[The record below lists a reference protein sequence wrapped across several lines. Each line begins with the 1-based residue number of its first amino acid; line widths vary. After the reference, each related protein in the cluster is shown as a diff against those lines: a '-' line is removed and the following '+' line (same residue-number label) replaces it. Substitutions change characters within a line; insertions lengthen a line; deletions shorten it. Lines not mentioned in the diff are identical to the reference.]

1 MRSDE
6 ERLRDI
12 VEHAE
17 LIGSHLPASR
27 DELDEDVVL
36 AAALVRWVEI
46 VGEAAARLS
55 DSFRKSRP
63 GVPWSEIAG
72 MRNHLVHGY
81 FAVDADLLWVA
92 VTVEIPGF
100 AQIVRTWLDDWPLA
114 Y

>member
-17 LIGSHLPASR
+17 LIGAHLPTSR
-27 DELDEDVVL
+27 DELDKDVVL
-36 AAALVRWVEI
+36 AAALIRWVGI
-46 VGEAAARLS
+46 IGEAAARLS
-55 DSFRKSRP
+55 DSFRKSHLD
-63 GVPWSEIAG
+63 VPWAAIAG

-92 VTVEIPGF
+92 VTIEIPGL
-100 AQIVRTWLDDWPLA
+100 AQTVRSWLND
-114 Y
+114 